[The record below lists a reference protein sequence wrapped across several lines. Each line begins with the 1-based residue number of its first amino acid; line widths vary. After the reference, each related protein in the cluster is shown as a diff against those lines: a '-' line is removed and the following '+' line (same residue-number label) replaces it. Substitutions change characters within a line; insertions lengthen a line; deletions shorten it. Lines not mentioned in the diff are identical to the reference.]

1 MGGRSARAP
10 VRHECHHGAE
20 GLDEHCKTIP
30 ITGRAPHQT
39 KTPPAELTGH
49 QVLAPRVGLEPT
61 TTRLTAAGSTIE
73 LSRNLGCLFATRNSI
88 GKSSSRARGNFGDFF
103 MTLGPVL
110 TVMLDAAVRFI
121 RLQPNY
127 DHTAG
132 ETHKE
137 QLMLVSIRPYRTTVC
152 GHPARDVRFLR
163 GSSASPASVR
173 CRGAVQARA

>member
-10 VRHECHHGAE
+10 ARHECHHGAE
-20 GLDEHCKTIP
+20 GLDEHCQTIP

-110 TVMLDAAVRFI
+110 ICKSNCQEAR
-121 RLQPNY
+121 
-127 DHTAG
+127 
-132 ETHKE
+132 
-137 QLMLVSIRPYRTTVC
+137 RPHPEPVGPGPLLYGSPRRAHPWACPSRRTTASLTYAC
-152 GHPARDVRFLR
+152 WLTHSDAPAWGRPLV
-163 GSSASPASVR
+163 
-173 CRGAVQARA
+173 